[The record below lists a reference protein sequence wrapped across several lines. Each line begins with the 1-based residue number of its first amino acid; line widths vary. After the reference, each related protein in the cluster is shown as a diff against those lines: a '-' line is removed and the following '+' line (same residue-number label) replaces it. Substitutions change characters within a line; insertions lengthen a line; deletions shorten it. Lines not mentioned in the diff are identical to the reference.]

1 MKRTAWIIVTL
12 LLLLGSIPI
21 TASAKA
27 PTVKSWKTLY
37 SEYIKKTL
45 MDATRDRSYDGDFN
59 YFTLVD
65 LNFDGT
71 PELIQGYS
79 LRFIQPINIALTV
92 QNGKVIPFNY
102 QGKLKD
108 ISEGIFN
115 VGMGG
120 FLPRDENR
128 GLHLYKNKKDGT
140 LRYIAFVDGSG
151 SYNSNLQ
158 VFEISFQGTKFN
170 DKEIFLVDIPDQE
183 KTDDLP
189 SYYVNQKEVNKSA
202 YDKAYKQYFSNLTL
216 VPSKVITANYTDL
229 FNNEVNKFVPNG
241 IANFINRY
249 SSSK

>member
-1 MKRTAWIIVTL
+1 MKRTVWIIVTL

-27 PTVKSWKTLY
+27 ATAKSWKTLY

-45 MDATRDRSYDGDFN
+45 MDATRERSYDGDFN

-79 LRFIQPINIALTV
+79 LRFIQPINIALTA

-170 DKEIFLVDIPDQE
+170 DKEIFLADIPDQE

-189 SYYVNQKEVNKSA
+189 SYYVNKKEVNKSA
-202 YDKAYKQYFSNLTL
+202 YDKAYKQYFSNLML

-229 FNNEVNKFVPNG
+229 FNNEDNKFVPNG
-241 IANFINRY
+241 IAGFINRY